1 MQGFFAFLRANA
13 PWLAAG
19 FLLTFASSF
28 GQTFF
33 ISVFAGEIRTAF
45 DLSHAGWGS
54 IYAVATTSSAV
65 VMVWAGS
72 LTDRFR
78 VRHIGLGVLIG
89 LALAAASMA
98 WIGELWM
105 LIAAIFLLRLFGQG
119 LMGHAAMV
127 AMARWF
133 VATRGRAVSIAGL
146 GVATGEALLPITFV
160 ALLGGFDWRV
170 LWLVAAATLLALA
183 PVLWSL
189 LRHERTPQSFAQ
201 AAGSTGIQNRM
212 WTRGEAFRHPV
223 FWLMVPALMGPAAW
237 NTAFFFQQV
246 HLAQAKGWA
255 HVTLVSLFP
264 LYTATSVAF
273 MLFAGWL
280 VDRIGSMRL
289 AAVYLLP
296 MAAGYLV
303 FALAGNVPV
312 GALGITLIGA
322 LTAGFLGRLLV
333 RAGEAI
339 VNRLPVIRSVYGAVK
354 QIMETV
360 LAQQSNAFRQV
371 VLVEYPRK
379 DCWVIGFVSGT
390 TTGEVQVRTQAEVI
404 NVFIPTTPNPT
415 SGFLLFVPRE
425 DLIYLDMGIEQ
436 GIKMVVS
443 GGIVAPPWPEKGA
456 KPISGRPKG
465 VAGSG
470 GGQPIS
476 DEAASHPERR

>member
-160 ALLGGFDWRV
+160 ALLGAFDWRV

-322 LTAGFLGRLLV
+322 GVGLHVTMMATF
-333 RAGEAI
+333 
-339 VNRLPVIRSVYGAVK
+339 
-354 QIMETV
+354 
-360 LAQQSNAFRQV
+360 
-371 VLVEYPRK
+371 
-379 DCWVIGFVSGT
+379 W
-390 TTGEVQVRTQAEVI
+390 AEVFGTRHLGSI
-404 NVFIPTTPNPT
+404 RAMMAAFMVLGTALGPAITGALIDLGLTFPTQ
-415 SGFLLFVPRE
+415 SIGISAYFV
-425 DLIYLDMGIEQ
+425 
-436 GIKMVVS
+436 
-443 GGIVAPPWPEKGA
+443 VAA
-456 KPISGRPKG
+456 ILAALAGRT
-465 VAGSG
+465 
-470 GGQPIS
+470 
-476 DEAASHPERR
+476 AAQIAH